1 MNVFNHFV
9 YCISGQ
15 TLVFADLQGSPVM
28 INNHSG
34 LKLFDV
40 MTHTN
45 TGTSGIGD
53 FGLEGL
59 HMCGEVCNNT
69 MVDLEAFEIGAP
81 SAPAP
86 TSKGDDVDDFDDNVG
101 QWLVQDQGEKE
112 RHTAGNGSSF
122 Q

>member
-9 YCISGQ
+9 YCFSGQ

-34 LKLFDV
+34 LELFDV

-45 TGTSGIGD
+45 TGTSGIGNL
-53 FGLEGL
+53 GLEGL
-59 HMCGEVCNNT
+59 HFFVDQHMCSEVCNNT

-86 TSKGDDVDDFDDNVG
+86 TSKGDDNVG

-112 RHTAGNGSSF
+112 RHTAGKGSSF